1 MLLRLNR
8 SSPTP
13 LYHQIVQAIRWRIG
27 TGELRAGDPLPA
39 VREAADRWGVN
50 YHTVRRAYQ
59 ELAELGW
66 IETVQGAGTTVATAP
81 PLDGAGAEDDL
92 EQWLEEVVAT
102 AKDRYR
108 LTPVALA
115 QRIWD
120 RGRVPRVVM
129 VECNA
134 HQATFLA
141 EQLEEAWPVEAIAWS
156 LDDPGDPPELPLI
169 GTYFHHVEM
178 RARWPHRAADMRFV
192 ALWLDRGLE
201 KRIEAIASRRPI
213 RRLHL
218 VEQNPGTAEEMAA
231 GVSAEEMAAGV
242 SALLSPRFTVTITV
256 GDPAELLPA
265 LEGDELLL
273 VAPRLWDRL
282 PAAVREDERVLDVR
296 HVIVPEELDRVWG
309 SLVRAGAAAGKPFR
323 ESSDAASRTTVQSP

>member
-1 MLLRLNR
+1 MLIRLNR

-27 TGELRAGDPLPA
+27 TGALRAGDPLPA
-39 VREAADRWGVN
+39 VRDASDRWGVN

-59 ELAELGW
+59 ELAQLGW
-66 IETVQGAGTTVATAP
+66 IETVQGAGTRVASAP

-115 QRIWD
+115 QRISD

-141 EQLEEAWPVEAIAWS
+141 EQLEEAWPVEVIPWS
-156 LDDPGDPPELPLI
+156 LDEPGDPPQLPLI

-201 KRIEAIASRRPI
+201 KRIDAIATRRPI
-213 RRLHL
+213 RQLCL
-218 VEQNPGTAEEMAA
+218 VEPDLGTAEEMAA
-231 GVSAEEMAAGV
+231 GVSTEEIAAGV
-242 SALLSPRFTVTITV
+242 SALLSPRFTVAITV

-265 LEGDELLL
+265 LKEDELLL

-309 SLVRAGAAAGKPFR
+309 SLVRAGAASEDSFR
-323 ESSDAASRTTVQSP
+323 ESADAAVHH

>member
-13 LYHQIVQAIRWRIG
+13 LYHQIVQAVRWWIG
-27 TGELRAGDPLPA
+27 TGELRAGDPLPP

-50 YHTVRRAYQ
+50 YHTVRRAYR
-59 ELAELGW
+59 ELAQLGW
-66 IETVQGAGTTVATAP
+66 IETVQGAGTTVAAAP
-81 PLDGAGAEDDL
+81 PVESAATEDDL

-108 LTPVALA
+108 LTPAALA
-115 QRIWD
+115 QRIRE
-120 RGRVPRVVM
+120 RGSVPRVVM

-141 EQLEEAWPVEAIAWS
+141 EQLEEAWPVEAIPWS
-156 LDDPGDPPELPLI
+156 LDEPGDPPQLPLI

-178 RARWPHRAADMRFV
+178 RARWPHRVADMRFV
-192 ALWLDRGLE
+192 ALWLDRALA
-201 KRIEAIASRRPI
+201 KRIEAIAARRPI
-213 RRLHL
+213 RRLRL
-218 VEQNPGTAEEMAA
+218 VEQDVSTAEQMAA
-231 GVSAEEMAAGV
+231 GVSALEMAAGV
-242 SALLSPRFTVTITV
+242 SALLSPHFAVTTVV

-265 LEGDELLL
+265 LEADELLL

-282 PAAVREDERVLDVR
+282 PSGVREDERVLDVR
-296 HVIVPEELDRVWG
+296 HVIIPAELDRVWG
-309 SLVRAGAAAGKPFR
+309 SLVRAGAAAR
-323 ESSDAASRTTVQSP
+323 AESSSRGEFE

>member
-27 TGELRAGDPLPA
+27 TGELRAGDPLLA
-39 VREAADRWGVN
+39 VREASDRWGVN

-59 ELAELGW
+59 ELAQLGW

-81 PLDGAGAEDDL
+81 PLERGGAENDL

-115 QRIWD
+115 QRIRD

-141 EQLEEAWPVEAIAWS
+141 EQLEEAWPVEVIPWS
-156 LDDPGDPPELPLI
+156 LDDPGEPPQLPLV

-178 RARWPHRAADMRFV
+178 RARWPHRVADMRFV

-201 KRIEAIASRRPI
+201 TRIEAIASRRPI
-213 RRLHL
+213 RRLRL
-218 VEQNPGTAEEMAA
+218 VEQELGTEEEMAA

-242 SALLSPRFTVTITV
+242 SALLSPRFTVSTTV
-256 GDPAELLPA
+256 GDPAELLRA
-265 LEGDELLL
+265 LAEDELLL

-282 PAAVREDERVLDVR
+282 SAAVREDERVLDVR

-309 SLVRAGAAAGKPFR
+309 SLVRAGAAVGDSR
-323 ESSDAASRTTVQSP
+323 RQSGDAASSPTVQSP

>member
-39 VREAADRWGVN
+39 VRDAAVGWGVN

-59 ELAELGW
+59 ELAQLGW
-66 IETVQGAGTTVATAP
+66 IETVQGSGTTVATAP

-92 EQWLEEVVAT
+92 EQWLDEVVAT
-102 AKDRYR
+102 AKDRYH

-141 EQLEEAWPVEAIAWS
+141 HQLEEAWPVEVIPWS
-156 LDDPGDPPELPLI
+156 LDEPGDPPQLPLI

-201 KRIEAIASRRPI
+201 QRIEAIAARRPI
-213 RRLHL
+213 RRLRL
-218 VEQNPGTAEEMAA
+218 VEQDLGTAEEMAA

-242 SALLSPRFTVTITV
+242 SALLSPRFTLTTTV

-265 LEGDELLL
+265 LEADELLL

-282 PAAVREDERVLDVR
+282 PAAIREDERVLDVR
-296 HVIVPEELDRVWG
+296 HVIVPEELNRVWG
-309 SLVRAGAAAGKPFR
+309 SLVRAGAAAGAAGN
-323 ESSDAASRTTVQSP
+323 AASRTTVQSR

>member
-13 LYHQIVQAIRWRIG
+13 LYHQIVEAIRWRIG
-27 TGELRAGDPLPA
+27 IGELRGGDSLPA
-39 VREAADRWGVN
+39 VREASDRWAVN

-59 ELAELGW
+59 ELAQLGL
-66 IETVQGAGTTVATAP
+66 IETVQGAGTTVATTP
-81 PLDGAGAEDDL
+81 PLDRAAAEDDL

-120 RGRVPRVVM
+120 RARVPRVVM

-141 EQLEEAWPVEAIAWS
+141 EQLEEAWPVEAIPWS

-192 ALWLDRGLE
+192 ALWLDRKLE

-213 RRLHL
+213 RRLRL
-218 VEQNPGTAEEMAA
+218 VEQHLGT
-231 GVSAEEMAAGV
+231 AEEMAAGV
-242 SALLSPRFTVTITV
+242 SALLSPRFTVTTTV
-256 GDPAELLPA
+256 GDPAEVLPA

-282 PAAVREDERVLDVR
+282 PAVVREDERVLDVR
-296 HVIVPEELDRVWG
+296 HVIVPEELGRVWG
-309 SLVRAGAAAGKPFR
+309 SLVRAGAAAGNPRREFR
-323 ESSDAASRTTVQSP
+323 DAASGTTGAEVGQRS

>member
-39 VREAADRWGVN
+39 VRDAADGWGVN

-59 ELAELGW
+59 ELAQLGW
-66 IETVQGAGTTVATAP
+66 IETVQGAGTTVATAV
-81 PLDGAGAEDDL
+81 PLDGAMTEDDL
-92 EQWLEEVVAT
+92 DEWLEEVVAT

-115 QRIWD
+115 QRISD
-120 RGRVPRVVM
+120 LGRVPRVVM

-141 EQLEEAWPVEAIAWS
+141 EQLEDAWPVEVIPWS
-156 LDDPGDPPELPLI
+156 LDQPGEPPQLPLI

-192 ALWLDRGLE
+192 ALWLDRALE
-201 KRIEAIASRRPI
+201 QRIEGIAARRPI
-213 RRLHL
+213 RRLRL
-218 VEQNPGTAEEMAA
+218 VEQDLGTAEEMVA
-231 GVSAEEMAAGV
+231 GVSTEEMAASI
-242 SALLSPRFTVTITV
+242 SALLSPHFTVTTAV
-256 GDPAELLPA
+256 GDPAELLSG

-309 SLVRAGAAAGKPFR
+309 SLVRAGAAAGDRRRP
-323 ESSDAASRTTVQSP
+323 

>member
-1 MLLRLNR
+1 MLLRLSR

-13 LYHQIVQAIRWRIG
+13 LYHQIVQAVRWRIG
-27 TGELRAGDPLPA
+27 TGELRAGDQLPA
-39 VREAADRWGVN
+39 VRDAANRWGVN

-59 ELAELGW
+59 ELARLGW
-66 IETVQGAGTTVATAP
+66 IETVQGAGTTVAAAAA
-81 PLDGAGAEDDL
+81 LDGVATEDDL

-102 AKDRYR
+102 AKGRYG

-115 QRIWD
+115 QRIGD

-141 EQLEEAWPVEAIAWS
+141 EQLEEAWPVEAIPWS
-156 LDDPGDPPELPLI
+156 LDEPGDPPQLPLI

-192 ALWLDRGLE
+192 ALWLDRALE
-201 KRIEAIASRRPI
+201 KRVEAIAARRPI
-213 RRLHL
+213 RRLRL
-218 VEQNPGTAEEMAA
+218 VEQDLGTAQERAA

-242 SALLSPRFTVTITV
+242 SALLSPHFTVTTTV
-256 GDPAELLPA
+256 GDPAELLRA

-309 SLVRAGAAAGKPFR
+309 SLVRAEGFAAAR
-323 ESSDAASRTTVQSP
+323 ETIHQ

>member
-39 VREAADRWGVN
+39 VRDAAEGWRVN

-59 ELAELGW
+59 ELAQLGW

-92 EQWLEEVVAT
+92 EQWLDDVVAT

-115 QRIWD
+115 QRVWD
-120 RGRVPRVVM
+120 RGRLPRGVM

-141 EQLEEAWPVEAIAWS
+141 EQLEEAWPVEVIPWS
-156 LDDPGDPPELPLI
+156 LDEPGDPPQLPLI

-213 RRLHL
+213 RRLRL
-218 VEQNPGTAEEMAA
+218 VEQDLGT
-231 GVSAEEMAAGV
+231 GEEMAAGV
-242 SALLSPRFTVTITV
+242 SALLSPRFTVTVTV
-256 GDPAELLPA
+256 GDPAELLRA

-282 PAAVREDERVLDVR
+282 PAAVREDARVLDVR
-296 HVIVPEELDRVWG
+296 HVIVPEELDRGWR
-309 SLVRAGAAAGKPFR
+309 SLVRAGAAAG
-323 ESSDAASRTTVQSP
+323 AS

>member
-39 VREAADRWGVN
+39 VRDASDRWGVN

-59 ELAELGW
+59 ELAQLGW

-81 PLDGAGAEDDL
+81 PRDGDGAEDDL

-102 AKDRYR
+102 ATDRYR

-141 EQLEEAWPVEAIAWS
+141 EQLEEAWPVEVIPWS
-156 LDDPGDPPELPLI
+156 LDEPGDPPQLPLI

-213 RRLHL
+213 RRLRL
-218 VEQNPGTAEEMAA
+218 VEQHLGTAEEI
-231 GVSAEEMAAGV
+231 AAGV
-242 SALLSPRFTVTITV
+242 SALLSPRFTVTTTV

-265 LEGDELLL
+265 LKEDELLL

-296 HVIVPEELDRVWG
+296 HVIVPEDLDRVWG

-323 ESSDAASRTTVQSP
+323 ESSDAVSRTTTRVAQSPKTPAA